1 MMAPL
6 YLYKY
11 NSTLKKQEWL
21 GCVIKISCAICCL
34 LICVPF
40 YAICQDK
47 SPSDHSAP
55 IPSFLIND
63 AYGHKTDAAGQKGKV
78 VFINFWALT
87 CVPCKAE
94 MPTISRLGEHYKD
107 DTNFRIFPVDLDR
120 NFRDDLPYF
129 TSKNISLNVYAPS
142 GVVPSALFKGELP
155 TTVILDKDGQ
165 VAFFKAGQDN
175 YDTLP
180 FYRLIDS
187 LLKK

>member
-6 YLYKY
+6 SLYKY
-11 NSTLKKQEWL
+11 NTSLEKQEWMRR
-21 GCVIKISCAICCL
+21 VVKILCATCCL

-40 YAICQDK
+40 SAICQDK
-47 SPSDHSAP
+47 SPTKPSTV
-55 IPSFLIND
+55 IPSFLVSD
-63 AYGHKTDAAGQKGKV
+63 AYGRKTDATSQKGKV

-94 MPTISRLGEHYKD
+94 MPTISRLGERYKD
-107 DTNFRIFPVDLDR
+107 DTNFLLLPVDLDR

-155 TTVILDKDGQ
+155 TTVILDKNGRI
-165 VAFFKAGQDN
+165 AFFKAGQDN